1 MKDNC
6 SISYINETFLFV
18 RHVDA
23 INLGVE
29 YYNDSTKALVGL
41 KGPKEAKKKAVVVKM
56 TEVLSGYLT
65 NCVMTKH
72 FPQEGNSTVLREYFE
87 RGEDTSFHCTK

>member
-1 MKDNC
+1 MNP
-6 SISYINETFLFV
+6 LF

-23 INLGVE
+23 INLGIE
-29 YYNDSTKALVGL
+29 YYHDPTKALVGL
-41 KGPKEAKKKAVVVKM
+41 KGPKETKKKAVVMKM
-56 TEVLSGYLT
+56 TEVLSGYLA

-87 RGEDTSFHCTK
+87 RGEPPL